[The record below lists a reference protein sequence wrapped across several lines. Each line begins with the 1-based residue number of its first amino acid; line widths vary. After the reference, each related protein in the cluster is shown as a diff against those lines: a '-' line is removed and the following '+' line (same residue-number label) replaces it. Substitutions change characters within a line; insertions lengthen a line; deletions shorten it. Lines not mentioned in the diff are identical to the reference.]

1 VQFLSYDISGKS
13 KTRDTEN
20 RPVIARAWSGERSWL
35 QRAQGILGGT
45 VLYLENGSGYMTR
58 CSSKLTELYT

>member
-1 VQFLSYDISGKS
+1 MRLLLYVSSGKS
-13 KTRDTEN
+13 KTRDTGN
-20 RPVIARAWSGERSWL
+20 RSVIARDWSGERSWL
-35 QRAQGILGGT
+35 QRAQGLLQGT